1 MKFFENVSNLEDLK
15 KEYKKLAKVY
25 HPDLGGNEEIMK
37 KLNNDYD
44 SLFNLLKGSNNANSE
59 NRKVYE
65 TPEQTREFLNK
76 IMMLD
81 VDVEICGSWL
91 YITGNTKEVKEQLKE
106 LKCNWSK
113 NKKCWYWFPNI
124 ENSKK
129 RRGHYNMNEIRNKYG
144 SEKINGSMRLGA

>member
-1 MKFFENVSNLEDLK
+1 MNFFQNVSNLEDLK

-59 NRKVYE
+59 NKKVYE

-106 LKCNWSK
+106 LKCSWSK